1 MNSEKKNLL
10 VIDGYG
16 FVFRAYHVQPG
27 LTTPDGKP
35 IGAVYGFT
43 SMLLKILSDFKPLH
57 AVMVFDAGGKNF
69 RHKIYDQ
76 YKANRPPAPEDLIQ
90 QLSAVREAASSLN
103 FSIMEMQGYEAD
115 DLIATIA
122 AKATSLDENIIIISA
137 DKDLMQLLSD
147 NIKIYDPLKNK
158 YITEEDV
165 IAKFGVKPPLVR
177 EVMALM
183 GDKSD
188 NIPGVSSVGPKTAA
202 ELINEFGSVKNL
214 LNSIDQIQ
222 NKRRQSLI
230 REQQEM
236 AQISWQLVGLDN
248 NVDIEIDFDQ
258 FVWKAPDHKKIT
270 NFLQKYGFSSLYKRA
285 SGLFNF
291 AETTLGSTAPLP
303 APVLGFEK
311 ITSSAQL
318 QDFTD
323 KVVENGI
330 LSIYIAKTKL
340 SESVLIM
347 VTGDMVRFLELKV
360 NYDLEANSATLNDNS
375 YALPSLPLSLGPKRQ
390 GDRVFLDSNVAVAPS
405 HDDLDGRVF
414 HQKVNRAHD
423 NFKSQ
428 PADLFAYSEN
438 RQSKIESET
447 ASENHFWFA
456 PYIQRLLEDDS
467 IKKITFALKTL
478 LKLFTPVPIN
488 HCAIQDLEL
497 MQYAMQAGS
506 NYDSQEIFRSI
517 NDCNS
522 TQDLVIEYGKIV
534 SGFYNEYLQLQT
546 KLRQNKAAT
555 LYYDIDLP
563 LCHVLHRMELAG
575 IKVDLQHL
583 NMLSEEFGTEI
594 AKLEKEI
601 FAICGTQFNIG
612 SPKQLGEVLFEILK
626 LPFGK
631 LSPKAKTYATGA
643 EVLEKISEAGHE
655 IADLLLRWR
664 HLTKLKTTYS
674 DSLPKQIN
682 HTTGRI
688 HTHFLQTSTST
699 GRLSS
704 QEPNLQNIPI
714 RSIEGSKLRAA
725 FVATD
730 GHKLIS
736 ADYSQIELRIL
747 SHIANVAELKL
758 AFKNGDD
765 IHYETACKIF
775 KLPKE
780 EVTADHR
787 RKAKAINFGIIYGIS
802 AFGLAKQLN
811 ISQSDAGRYIEQYFA
826 QYPAIKD
833 YMQKTK
839 EFAKTHG
846 YVENI
851 FGRKCFVPAIYD
863 NNGAIKQF
871 AERAAINAPIQGSN
885 ADIIK
890 IAMIN
895 IDKFLYEGGFK
906 TKMLLQIHD
915 ELLFEAPIEE
925 VDEVTAIIKS
935 AMENAAILDTKL
947 TVDIKTGDSWMK

>member
-1 MNSEKKNLL
+1 MNLEKKNLL

-16 FVFRAYHVQPG
+16 FVFRAYHVQPT
-27 LTTPDGKP
+27 LTAPDGKP

-43 SMLLKILSDFKPLH
+43 SMLLKILSDFRPLH

-90 QLSAVREAASSLN
+90 QLSTVREAASSLN

-122 AKATSLDENIIIISA
+122 AKATSLDENIIIISS

-165 IAKFGVKPPLVR
+165 IAKFGVKPSLVR

-188 NIPGVSSVGPKTAA
+188 NIPGVTSVGPKTAA
-202 ELINEFGSVKNL
+202 ELINEFGSVENL

-222 NKRRQSLI
+222 NKRRQALI

-258 FVWKAPDHKKIT
+258 FVWKAPDHKQIN

-285 SGLFNF
+285 AGLFNF
-291 AETTLGSTAPLP
+291 AETIPGGTAPAHTPSLSI
-303 APVLGFEK
+303 EQ
-311 ITSSAQL
+311 ITSSDQL
-318 QDFTD
+318 GAFAN
-323 KVVENGI
+323 KAVENGI
-330 LSIYIAKTKL
+330 LSIYIATTKL
-340 SESVLIM
+340 PEPVLIIA
-347 VTGDMVRFLELKV
+347 TGDMVRFLELKP
-360 NYDLEANSATLNDNS
+360 NFALETNNAILNDN
-375 YALPSLPLSLGPKRQ
+375 
-390 GDRVFLDSNVAVAPS
+390 
-405 HDDLDGRVF
+405 
-414 HQKVNRAHD
+414 
-423 NFKSQ
+423 FKLQ
-428 PADLFAYSEN
+428 PTDLFAYSEN
-438 RQSKIESET
+438 KQSKIESEI
-447 ASENHFWFA
+447 APENRLWFIPA
-456 PYIQRLLEDDS
+456 IQKLLEDES
-467 IKKITFALKTL
+467 IKKITFGLKNL
-478 LKLFTPVPIN
+478 LKLFAPAAKN
-488 HCAIQDLEL
+488 HYTIQDLEL

-506 NYDSQEIFRSI
+506 NYDSQEIFRQVNEQS
-517 NDCNS
+517 S
-522 TQDLVIEYGKIV
+522 RQDIIAEYGKIV
-534 SGFYNEYLQLQT
+534 SDFYDIYLNLQT
-546 KLRQNKAAT
+546 KLQQNKAAT

-563 LCHVLHRMELAG
+563 LCHVLHRMELVG

-583 NMLSEEFGTEI
+583 NTLSKEFGAEI
-594 AKLEKEI
+594 ARLEKEI
-601 FAICGTQFNIG
+601 FALCGMEFNIG

-643 EVLEKISEAGHE
+643 EILEKISEAGHE

-682 HTTGRI
+682 PLTGRI

-704 QEPNLQNIPI
+704 QDPNLQNIPI
-714 RSIEGSKLRAA
+714 RSTEGSKLRAA
-725 FVATD
+725 FVATA

-747 SHIANVAELKL
+747 SHIAGIAELKL
-758 AFKNGDD
+758 AFKNGED
-765 IHYETACKIF
+765 IHQETACKIF
-775 KLPKE
+775 KIPKE

-811 ISQSDAGRYIEQYFA
+811 ISSSDAGRYIEQYFA

-851 FGRKCFVPAIYD
+851 FGRKCFVPTIYD
-863 NNGAIKQF
+863 NNGAMKQF

-895 IDKFLYEGGFK
+895 IDKLLCQSGFK

-915 ELLFEAPIEE
+915 ELLFEAPIDEI
-925 VDEVTAIIKS
+925 DEVTAIIKS

-947 TVDIKTGDSWMK
+947 TVDIKTGDSWMKT